1 MVMAGRVGRIG
12 WPTVAASGMLTV
24 TCTGICCHPG
34 ALQLY
39 SRLGL
44 ATGRPAA
51 GAALD
56 STMPVPARMA
66 AMAAILATGRCD
78 SRITMLAPLIYVMS
92 QWFVW
97 VMSQWSVA
105 VAS

>member
-1 MVMAGRVGRIG
+1 MAGRVGWIG
-12 WPTVAASGMLTV
+12 WPTVAVSGMLTV

-34 ALQLY
+34 DLQLY

-56 STMPVPARMA
+56 NTMPIPASITA
-66 AMAAILATGRCD
+66 TAISLAPGRRA
-78 SRITMLAPLIYVMS
+78 SRITTLTSLMRVMS
-92 QWFVW
+92 RWPN
-97 VMSQWSVA
+97 A
-105 VAS
+105 IAS